1 MVEVIFYFEICSLR
15 VVLSNFIIFQ
25 SDLDEM
31 SAEARLCEDK
41 ADKAMI
47 DAARLADEL
56 RYEQESAQNLE
67 KGHHFGQAQ
76 VKDMQVKLDEAET
89 TALKGGKKAI
99 NKLDSRYV
107 HTALIQNC

>member
-1 MVEVIFYFEICSLR
+1 
-15 VVLSNFIIFQ
+15 
-25 SDLDEM
+25 M

-56 RYEQESAQNLE
+56 RCEQESAQNLE

-76 VKDMQVKLDEAET
+76 VKGKLDEAET

-99 NKLDSRYV
+99 NKLESRYV
-107 HTALIQNC
+107 HTALIQNCWKCKKGL

>member
-1 MVEVIFYFEICSLR
+1 
-15 VVLSNFIIFQ
+15 
-25 SDLDEM
+25 M

-56 RYEQESAQNLE
+56 RCEQEAAQNLE

-76 VKDMQVKLDEAET
+76 IKDMQGKLDEAET
-89 TALKGGKKAI
+89 NALKGGKKAM
-99 NKLDSRYV
+99 NKLESRYV
-107 HTALIQNC
+107 HTALIENCWKSKKGL

>member
-1 MVEVIFYFEICSLR
+1 MFLLKLYFTLKLR
-15 VVLSNFIIFQ
+15 VVLCVISFNFIIFQ

-56 RYEQESAQNLE
+56 RCEQEAAQNLE

-76 VKDMQVKLDEAET
+76 IKDMQGKLD
-89 TALKGGKKAI
+89 
-99 NKLDSRYV
+99 
-107 HTALIQNC
+107 